1 MRISDWSSDV
11 CSSDLA
17 RFVLRYING
26 VLPAIDFD
34 DEPGAARNEVAN
46 EGADRE
52 LAIEADACNLSGA
65 DLLPK
70 LSFGV
75 GCIQSEFA
83 RARGR
88 SFVALVQQ
96 ALPRPLPQAGR
107 AMCAQSPNRF
117 PSRLR
122 EGLGEGLDR

>member
-96 ALPRPLPQAGR
+96 ALPQIGR
-107 AMCAQSPNRF
+107 ASCRERVCQSV
-117 PSRLR
+117 
-122 EGLGEGLDR
+122 

>member
-11 CSSDLA
+11 CSSDL
-17 RFVLRYING
+17 
-26 VLPAIDFD
+26 DFD

-52 LAIEADACNLSGA
+52 LALEADACNLSGA

-88 SFVALVQQ
+88 SIVALVQQ
-96 ALPRPLPQAGR
+96 ALPRPLSQPGR
-107 AMCAQSPNRF
+107 EMCVHSHNRF

-122 EGLGEGLDR
+122 QGVGDGLF

>member
-11 CSSDLA
+11 CSSDL
-17 RFVLRYING
+17 
-26 VLPAIDFD
+26 DFD

-65 DLLPK
+65 YLLPK

-88 SFVALVQQ
+88 SFVALVQL
-96 ALPRPLPQAGR
+96 ALPRPLPQAGGG
-107 AMCAQSPNRF
+107 MCAQYPTRF
-117 PSRLR
+117 PYRFL
-122 EGLGEGLDR
+122 EGVGEGLFQESAAFTQPPDIGLQ

>member
-11 CSSDLA
+11 CSSDL
-17 RFVLRYING
+17 
-26 VLPAIDFD
+26 DFD

-52 LAIEADACNLSGA
+52 LAIEANACNLSGA
-65 DLLPK
+65 DLRPK
-70 LSFGV
+70 LSFGI

-83 RARGR
+83 GARGR
-88 SFVALVQQ
+88 SFGALVQQ
-96 ALPRPLPQAGR
+96 ALPLPLPQEGGETLR
-107 AMCAQSPNRF
+107 SRSNPS

-122 EGLGEGLDR
+122 VG

>member
-11 CSSDLA
+11 CSSDL
-17 RFVLRYING
+17 
-26 VLPAIDFD
+26 
-34 DEPGAARNEVAN
+34 
-46 EGADRE
+46 E

-107 AMCAQSPNRF
+107 EMCAQSPNRF

-122 EGLGEGLDR
+122 EGFGEGLFQESAAFKLGRASGRERVCQ